1 MSLKSKLRNAALGSA
16 TIALG
21 AGTAFAAAAPATG
34 ATRGPAATVG
44 CNSLSTGNG
53 TCGSVAL
60 RFGHMSL
67 DVYQQRAAY
76 GNKVILW
83 TKSNTDPA
91 QDFYAAQYNHTLDQ
105 FTAEYAPNGIRSG
118 FCVSFPSTAFGS
130 KAVLR
135 PCNEGP
141 WQTFTASYE
150 GDGYFEIENQASHL
164 VMEDRGFGNQG
175 TQVDQWSAN
184 GGDNQLWRPFS

>member
-1 MSLKSKLRNAALGSA
+1 MSLKAKI
-16 TIALG
+16 T
-21 AGTAFAAAAPATG
+21 AAAATLTLATG
-34 ATRGPAATVG
+34 MGMAATMTASAAPTARSATHG
-44 CNSLSTGNG
+44 CNALSANNG

-60 RFGHMSL
+60 QYGGFSL

-83 TKSNTDPA
+83 TQSNTDPA
-91 QDFYAAQYNHTLDQ
+91 QDFYAAQYNQTLNQ

-118 FCVSFPSTAFGS
+118 YCVSFPSTALGS
-130 KAVLR
+130 TAALR

-141 WQTFTASYE
+141 WQTFTAHYE
-150 GDGYFEIENQASHL
+150 GNGYFEIKNQASGL

-175 TQVDQWSAN
+175 TRVDQWSAN
-184 GGDNQLWRPFS
+184 GGDNQLWKPFS